1 MQKENMPHNNN
12 TLSFVASNVSCS
24 EAMDWEIVRVTF
36 DTVADDFDEDLRRS
50 PFLSLSAN
58 FEFSSG
64 VQIEFYDD
72 DYSGGKLTKIDLW
85 RDRVL
90 AYSVAGLMFDI
101 SFEISTDGFTELR
114 SYLKVLCRK
123 DCFQGDDTQ

>member
-1 MQKENMPHNNN
+1 MPLKNN
-12 TLSFVASNVSCS
+12 TLNFRATNVSCS
-24 EAMDWEIVRVTF
+24 EAIDWEIVRVTF
-36 DTVADDFDEDLRRS
+36 DTVADDFDEDLRCS

-64 VQIEFYDD
+64 IQIEFYDD
-72 DYSGGKLTKIDLW
+72 DYSGGRLTKIDLW

-90 AYSVAGLMFDI
+90 ACSEAGVVFDI
-101 SFEISTDGFTELR
+101 SFEISIDSFTELR

-123 DCFQGDDTQ
+123 DCFQGDDT